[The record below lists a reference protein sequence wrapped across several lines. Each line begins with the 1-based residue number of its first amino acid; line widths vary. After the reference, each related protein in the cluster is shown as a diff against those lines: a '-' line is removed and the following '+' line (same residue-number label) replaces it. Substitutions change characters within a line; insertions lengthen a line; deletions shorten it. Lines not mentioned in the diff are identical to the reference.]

1 MTAKSRNS
9 TIRLFIGPVW
19 RIMTLASGTAVP
31 GLDVSLDFSRDFDSL
46 QLNQHGGPGKASS
59 NKGRRLSTIGR
70 NAAYLWAVFSKGNN
84 TEPRS

>member
-1 MTAKSRNS
+1 
-9 TIRLFIGPVW
+9 
-19 RIMTLASGTAVP
+19 MTLARWNTFTDCY
-31 GLDVSLDFSRDFDSL
+31 LDWAALDFSRDFDSL
-46 QLNQHGGPGKASS
+46 QLDQHGGPGKASS